1 MPEFGTCIILTVITV
16 VINALTTPGNA
27 STTRILSMSTAYF
40 SRCSGGPP
48 STGLGGGVSGTP
60 GVCHSVLRDFRQLP
74 PGPGP
79 QSLHLNQNFMIS
91 EIFIWSAL
99 SPHPPSPTPNKSD

>member
-48 STGLGGGVSGTP
+48 STGLGGGSGTP

>member
-48 STGLGGGVSGTP
+48 STGLGGGVRNSRCLSFSP
-60 GVCHSVLRDFRQLP
+60 PRLQAAPSWPRASVSPSEPEFYDF
-74 PGPGP
+74 
-79 QSLHLNQNFMIS
+79 
-91 EIFIWSAL
+91 
-99 SPHPPSPTPNKSD
+99 